1 MRFLSQ
7 TMAALLLAAPAV
19 AAAAQ
24 IRVYRDPGSSGRIPR
39 TAVSAPRAVIG
50 ISTSSGATSRDTLGV
65 LVGDVRAGGPAEKAG
80 IVEGDRIAAINGVSL
95 QLASADVGDEQMAG
109 AMTRRLSRQL
119 EKVKPGDE
127 VELRVASGAQRR
139 TVKIRTVAREEL
151 DERSVNRRD
160 ADRATLGVNLAVTG
174 TDRDTLGVFVIGVA
188 DGGPAALAGI
198 EEGSRIA
205 AVNGVDLRA
214 ARGPRGAG
222 AGDDVVARTANVRR
236 LEREVA
242 RATPGDTITLRVYYD
257 KQFRTVT
264 VKAGRAADLP
274 RRVNALTILGGDGSL
289 PMAEMPRVFDGPER
303 MPLELPGRVER
314 GRDLGDSVQRLL
326 DGVRAWS
333 TAFPRVGTRLDW

>member
-1 MRFLSQ
+1 
-7 TMAALLLAAPAV
+7 
-19 AAAAQ
+19 
-24 IRVYRDPGSSGRIPR
+24 
-39 TAVSAPRAVIG
+39 
-50 ISTSSGATSRDTLGV
+50 
-65 LVGDVRAGGPAEKAG
+65 
-80 IVEGDRIAAINGVSL
+80 
-95 QLASADVGDEQMAG
+95 
-109 AMTRRLSRQL
+109 MTRRLSREL

-205 AVNGVDLRA
+205 AINGVDLRA
-214 ARGPRGAG
+214 ARAPRGAG
-222 AGDDVVARTANVRR
+222 AGDDVVDRTANVRR

-303 MPLELPGRVER
+303 MRLELPGRVER